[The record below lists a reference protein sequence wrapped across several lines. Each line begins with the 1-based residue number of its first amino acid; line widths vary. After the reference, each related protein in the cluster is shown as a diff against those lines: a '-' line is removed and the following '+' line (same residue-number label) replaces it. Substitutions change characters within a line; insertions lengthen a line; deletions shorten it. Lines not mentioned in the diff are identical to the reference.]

1 MLSVALS
8 NWVSIFLNDVSK
20 FDVLTEL
27 FELLVTSL
35 ELLFST
41 DVCSFELTSG
51 VWASFCSGLDSI
63 LTSLLASLESLSV
76 LDCSSLWVESA
87 EIFDSYLV
95 VSSVLGCSDLA
106 SLVASLLEFRV
117 LWLSS
122 VDAFFVVFH

>member
-1 MLSVALS
+1 ML
-8 NWVSIFLNDVSK
+8 I
-20 FDVLTEL
+20 EL

-76 LDCSSLWVESA
+76 LDCSSLWVEST
-87 EIFDSYLV
+87 EVFDSCLV
-95 VSSVLGCSDLA
+95 VSSVLDL
-106 SLVASLLEFRV
+106 VV
-117 LWLSS
+117 LI
-122 VDAFFVVFH
+122 